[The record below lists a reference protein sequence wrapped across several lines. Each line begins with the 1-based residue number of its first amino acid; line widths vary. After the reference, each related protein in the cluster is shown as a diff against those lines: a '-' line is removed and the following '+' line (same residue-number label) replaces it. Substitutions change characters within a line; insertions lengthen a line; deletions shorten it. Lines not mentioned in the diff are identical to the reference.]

1 MDKNINI
8 FSNLMTFLIVAIIFL
23 VALFVIFMITLKNYN
38 VKSSKLKFYGLF
50 LEMDNRGILA
60 FSAISLNFIF
70 LVWCT
75 TTFTGLNYIY
85 VLMTLTFMLFAN
97 LVNKNYKKL
106 PRDLLFTL
114 INCLCIYV
122 VNLLYNYLVN
132 EYTSIFLLILLG
144 LLMLFVFLYYI
155 YTLFKLLNEVVQ
167 KDKYLQKKDYKK
179 V

>member
-1 MDKNINI
+1 
-8 FSNLMTFLIVAIIFL
+8 
-23 VALFVIFMITLKNYN
+23 
-38 VKSSKLKFYGLF
+38 
-50 LEMDNRGILA
+50 MDNRGILA

-97 LVNKNYKKL
+97 LVNRNYKKL

>member
-1 MDKNINI
+1 
-8 FSNLMTFLIVAIIFL
+8 
-23 VALFVIFMITLKNYN
+23 
-38 VKSSKLKFYGLF
+38 
-50 LEMDNRGILA
+50 MDNRGILA

-85 VLMTLTFMLFAN
+85 VLMTLTFMVFAN
-97 LVNKNYKKL
+97 LVNRNYKKL

>member
-85 VLMTLTFMLFAN
+85 VLMTLTFMVFAN
-97 LVNKNYKKL
+97 LVNRNYKKL

-114 INCLCIYV
+114 I
-122 VNLLYNYLVN
+122 
-132 EYTSIFLLILLG
+132 
-144 LLMLFVFLYYI
+144 
-155 YTLFKLLNEVVQ
+155 K
-167 KDKYLQKKDYKK
+167 
-179 V
+179 